1 MTMLRSFLLYLSE
14 KEAPKKLLT
23 GHSWGRRLAARFIA
37 GEALE
42 DAVRAVRALNGE
54 GFDSTLDCLGESVH
68 DASAAREASATYLG
82 ILDRL
87 AAERLR
93 SHVSIKLTQLG
104 LAIDETLALENL
116 AALSERARQLG
127 NFIRIDMEGS
137 AYTEST
143 LRVFRRLNAPR
154 EVLGMV
160 IQSYLRRSEK
170 DVGELLKCGSRI
182 RLVKGAYQ
190 EPPELA
196 FPRKADVDANFV
208 KLMGMMLASGAFH
221 AIATHDERMIAATL
235 EFVRGRGIKPDRF
248 EFQMLY
254 GIRRQLQRDLLRRG
268 YRVRVYVPYGKQWY
282 AYFMRR
288 LAERPANLIFL
299 LRNLLRA

>member
-1 MTMLRSFLLYLSE
+1 MLRSQLLYLSE
-14 KEAPKKLLT
+14 REAPKKLLT
-23 GHSWGRRLAARFIA
+23 GHTWGRRLAARFIA
-37 GEALE
+37 GESLE
-42 DAVRAVRALNGE
+42 DAVRAVRALNAE
-54 GFDSTLDCLGESVH
+54 GFDATLDCLGESVH
-68 DASAAREASATYLG
+68 DAPTAKEACEVYLG

-104 LAIDETLALENL
+104 LAMDESMTLQHL
-116 AALSERARQLG
+116 AALTERAQKLG
-127 NFIRIDMEGS
+127 NFIRIDMESS

-143 LRVFRRLNAPR
+143 LRVFRQINAPR
-154 EVLGMV
+154 ETLGIV
-160 IQSYLRRSEK
+160 IQSYLRRSEQ
-170 DVGELLKCGSRI
+170 DVADLVKGGARI

-190 EPPELA
+190 EPAEIA
-196 FPRKADVDANFV
+196 FPHKSDVDANFI
-208 KLMGMMLASGAFH
+208 KLMKMMLSSGIFH
-221 AIATHDERMIAATL
+221 AIATHDDRMIAATIATARERAL
-235 EFVRGRGIKPDRF
+235 AADRF

-254 GIRRQLQRDLLRRG
+254 GIRRQLQRDLLKQG

-299 LRNLLRA
+299 LRNFFRA